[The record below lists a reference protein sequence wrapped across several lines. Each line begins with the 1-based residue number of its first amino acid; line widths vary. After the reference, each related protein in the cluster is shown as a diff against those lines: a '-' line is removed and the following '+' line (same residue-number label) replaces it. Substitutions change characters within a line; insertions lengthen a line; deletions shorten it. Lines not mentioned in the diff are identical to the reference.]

1 MKRREWPVVI
11 CPGCRVPMGVK
22 KVTVD
27 GPGKPSGEVLYA
39 CEICK
44 TETARR
50 FNAPP
55 APPPSAA

>member
-1 MKRREWPVVI
+1 MPKSDWPIVM

-27 GPGKPSGEVLYA
+27 GPGHDSGEITYA

-50 FNAPP
+50 FNQR
-55 APPPSAA
+55 PPPRSA